1 MIHVDLW
8 GAHKALQIA
17 GRSRKHRE
25 RGGEMALIPA
35 HYLHRV
41 YLHPLAPCV
50 VNALLVQFVVD
61 ANGSEIYLLQGMRTL
76 DNILQGPSSPPHTHI
91 DYSILFFLKI
101 IKQ

>member
-35 HYLHRV
+35 HYLHQV

-76 DNILQGPSSPPHTHI
+76 DNILQGPSSPPPTPTLI
-91 DYSILFFLKI
+91 IQFSLFFKNN
-101 IKQ
+101 